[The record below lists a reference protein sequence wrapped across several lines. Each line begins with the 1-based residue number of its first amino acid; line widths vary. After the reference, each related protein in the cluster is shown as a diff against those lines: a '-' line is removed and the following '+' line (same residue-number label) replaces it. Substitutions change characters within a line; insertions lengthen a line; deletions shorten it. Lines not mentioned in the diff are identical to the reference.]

1 MKNIKIIIP
10 LMLVVVLT
18 ACSSNKLKCTIKN
31 SELNSKYVITFVD
44 NKVSSLSLKEKR
56 IYDSLDALID
66 LDYYELVD
74 KYQEFDR
81 KNIKYNIKENKN
93 DIAIKINTEKGN
105 YKNNS
110 ILPIKENMTME
121 EAKSILESLNY
132 VCK

>member
-1 MKNIKIIIP
+1 
-10 LMLVVVLT
+10 MLVVVLT